1 MKRIIFVL
9 MASMALCSLT
19 LAQNKTIAAKD
30 SVEKTK
36 VTVTQNDNSADEENS
51 DATSTAEYTD
61 TPDTSS
67 NNATMSFDDDFP
79 FQTNGKGWEAALL
92 IPIIAIVMG
101 IGLPMFIVF
110 IAFYFRYKNKKAQ
123 YRLVEQALAA
133 GQPIPESMFKQNL
146 DSDIRVKGIKN
157 TFLGLGL
164 FIFLWALTDEFGLG
178 CIGLLIMFTGLGQL
192 VIHYTQESSFKGS
205 TTNRPTAPRQCEEKA
220 EEKEAKQSV
229 EE

>member
-36 VTVTQNDNSADEENS
+36 VTVTQNDNSADQENS

-67 NNATMSFDDDFP
+67 SNTMSFNDDFP
-79 FQTNGKGWEAALL
+79 FQTKTNGKGL

-101 IGLPMFIVF
+101 IGLPIFIVF

-205 TTNRPTAPRQCEEKA
+205 TTNRPTAPRQCDEKA

>member
-30 SVEKTK
+30 SVEKNK

-51 DATSTAEYTD
+51 DATSAAEYTD

-67 NNATMSFDDDFP
+67 SNTMSFNDDFP
-79 FQTNGKGWEAALL
+79 FQTKTNGKGL

-205 TTNRPTAPRQCEEKA
+205 TANRPTAPRQCEEKA

>member
-30 SVEKTK
+30 SVGKTK

-51 DATSTAEYTD
+51 DATSAAEYTD

-79 FQTNGKGWEAALL
+79 FQTKTNGKGL

-164 FIFLWALTDEFGLG
+164 FIFL
-178 CIGLLIMFTGLGQL
+178 
-192 VIHYTQESSFKGS
+192 
-205 TTNRPTAPRQCEEKA
+205 
-220 EEKEAKQSV
+220 
-229 EE
+229 

>member
-30 SVEKTK
+30 SVEKNK
-36 VTVTQNDNSADEENS
+36 VTVTQNDNSADQENS

-67 NNATMSFDDDFP
+67 SNTMSFNDDFP
-79 FQTNGKGWEAALL
+79 FQTKTNGKGL

-101 IGLPMFIVF
+101 INLPMFIVF

-133 GQPIPESMFKQNL
+133 GQPIPESIFKQNL

-164 FIFLWALTDEFGLG
+164 FIFLWALTGEFGLG

-205 TTNRPTAPRQCEEKA
+205 TTNRPTAPRQCDEKA

>member
-30 SVEKTK
+30 SVEKNK
-36 VTVTQNDNSADEENS
+36 VTVTQNDNSADQENS

-67 NNATMSFDDDFP
+67 SNTMSFNDDFP
-79 FQTNGKGWEAALL
+79 FQTKTNGKGL

-205 TTNRPTAPRQCEEKA
+205 TANRPTAPRQCEEKA

>member
-30 SVEKTK
+30 SVEKNK
-36 VTVTQNDNSADEENS
+36 VTVTQNDNSADQENS

-67 NNATMSFDDDFP
+67 SNTMSFNDDFP
-79 FQTNGKGWEAALL
+79 FQTKTNGKGL

-205 TTNRPTAPRQCEEKA
+205 TTNRPTAPRQCDEKA

>member
-30 SVEKTK
+30 SVEKNK
-36 VTVTQNDNSADEENS
+36 VTVTQNDNSADQENS

-67 NNATMSFDDDFP
+67 SNTMSFNDDFP
-79 FQTNGKGWEAALL
+79 FQTKTNGKGL

-133 GQPIPESMFKQNL
+133 GQPIPESIFKQNL

-205 TTNRPTAPRQCEEKA
+205 TTNRPTAPRQCDEKA

>member
-30 SVEKTK
+30 SVEKNK

-51 DATSTAEYTD
+51 DATSAAEYTD

-67 NNATMSFDDDFP
+67 SNTMSFNDDFP
-79 FQTNGKGWEAALL
+79 FQTKTNGKGL

-133 GQPIPESMFKQNL
+133 GQPIPESIFKQNL

-205 TTNRPTAPRQCEEKA
+205 TANRPTAPRQCEEKA

>member
-30 SVEKTK
+30 SEEKTK

-51 DATSTAEYTD
+51 DATSAAEYTD

-67 NNATMSFDDDFP
+67 SNTMSFNDDFP
-79 FQTNGKGWEAALL
+79 FQTKTNGKGL

-133 GQPIPESMFKQNL
+133 GQPIPESIFKQNL

-205 TTNRPTAPRQCEEKA
+205 TTNRPTAPRQCDEKA

>member
-51 DATSTAEYTD
+51 DATSAAEYTD

-67 NNATMSFDDDFP
+67 SNTMSFNDDFP
-79 FQTNGKGWEAALL
+79 FQTKTNGKGWEAALL

-133 GQPIPESMFKQNL
+133 GQPIPESMFKRMKL
-146 DSDIRVKGIKN
+146 
-157 TFLGLGL
+157 
-164 FIFLWALTDEFGLG
+164 
-178 CIGLLIMFTGLGQL
+178 
-192 VIHYTQESSFKGS
+192 
-205 TTNRPTAPRQCEEKA
+205 
-220 EEKEAKQSV
+220 
-229 EE
+229 

>member
-67 NNATMSFDDDFP
+67 SNTMSFNDDFP
-79 FQTNGKGWEAALL
+79 FQTKTNGKGL

-133 GQPIPESMFKQNL
+133 GQPIPESIFKQNL

-157 TFLGLGL
+157 IFLGLGL
-164 FIFLWALTDEFGLG
+164 FIFLWALTGEFGLG

-205 TTNRPTAPRQCEEKA
+205 TTNRPTAPRQCDEKA

>member
-36 VTVTQNDNSADEENS
+36 VTVTQNDNSADQENS

-67 NNATMSFDDDFP
+67 SNTMSFNDDFP
-79 FQTNGKGWEAALL
+79 FQTKTNGKGL

-205 TTNRPTAPRQCEEKA
+205 TANRPTAPRQCEEKA

>member
-30 SVEKTK
+30 SVGKTK

-51 DATSTAEYTD
+51 DATSAAEYTD

-67 NNATMSFDDDFP
+67 SNTMSFNDDFP
-79 FQTNGKGWEAALL
+79 FQTKTNGKGL

-192 VIHYTQESSFKGS
+192 VIHYTQESSFKGNM
-205 TTNRPTAPRQCEEKA
+205 TNRPTAPRQCEEKA

>member
-30 SVEKTK
+30 SVEKNK
-36 VTVTQNDNSADEENS
+36 VTVTQNDNSADQENS

-67 NNATMSFDDDFP
+67 SNTMSFNDDFP
-79 FQTNGKGWEAALL
+79 FQTKTNGKGL

-133 GQPIPESMFKQNL
+133 GQPIPESIFKQNL

>member
-30 SVEKTK
+30 SVEKNK

-51 DATSTAEYTD
+51 DATSAAEYTD

-67 NNATMSFDDDFP
+67 SNTMSFNDDFP
-79 FQTNGKGWEAALL
+79 FQTKTNGKGL

-133 GQPIPESMFKQNL
+133 GQPIPESIFKQNL

>member
-30 SVEKTK
+30 SVEKNK
-36 VTVTQNDNSADEENS
+36 VTVTQNDNSADQENS

-67 NNATMSFDDDFP
+67 SNTMSFNDDFP
-79 FQTNGKGWEAALL
+79 FQTKTNGKGL

-164 FIFLWALTDEFGLG
+164 FIFLWALTNEFGLG

-205 TTNRPTAPRQCEEKA
+205 TANRPTAPRQCEEKA

>member
-30 SVEKTK
+30 SVEKNK
-36 VTVTQNDNSADEENS
+36 VTVTQNDNSADQENS

-67 NNATMSFDDDFP
+67 SNTMSFNDDFP
-79 FQTNGKGWEAALL
+79 FQTKTNGKGL

-146 DSDIRVKGIKN
+146 DSDIRVNGIKN
-157 TFLGLGL
+157 IFLGLGL

-205 TTNRPTAPRQCEEKA
+205 TANRPTAPRQCEEKA

>member
-51 DATSTAEYTD
+51 DATSAAEYTD

-67 NNATMSFDDDFP
+67 SNTMSFNDDFP
-79 FQTNGKGWEAALL
+79 FQTKTNGKGL

-164 FIFLWALTDEFGLG
+164 FIFLWALTGEFGLG

-205 TTNRPTAPRQCEEKA
+205 TANRPTAPRQCEEKA

>member
-30 SVEKTK
+30 SEEKTK

-51 DATSTAEYTD
+51 DATSAAEYTD

-67 NNATMSFDDDFP
+67 SNTMSFNDDFP
-79 FQTNGKGWEAALL
+79 FQTKTNGKGL

-133 GQPIPESMFKQNL
+133 GQPIPESIFKQNL

>member
-51 DATSTAEYTD
+51 DATSAAGYTD

-101 IGLPMFIVF
+101 IGKFI
-110 IAFYFRYKNKKAQ
+110 
-123 YRLVEQALAA
+123 
-133 GQPIPESMFKQNL
+133 
-146 DSDIRVKGIKN
+146 
-157 TFLGLGL
+157 L
-164 FIFLWALTDEFGLG
+164 FF
-178 CIGLLIMFTGLGQL
+178 
-192 VIHYTQESSFKGS
+192 
-205 TTNRPTAPRQCEEKA
+205 
-220 EEKEAKQSV
+220 
-229 EE
+229 

>member
-51 DATSTAEYTD
+51 DATSAAEYTD

-67 NNATMSFDDDFP
+67 SNTMSFNDDFP
-79 FQTNGKGWEAALL
+79 FQTKTNGKGL

-205 TTNRPTAPRQCEEKA
+205 TANRPTAPRQCEEKA

>member
-30 SVEKTK
+30 SVEKNK
-36 VTVTQNDNSADEENS
+36 VTVTQNDNSADQENS

-67 NNATMSFDDDFP
+67 SNTMSFNDDFP
-79 FQTNGKGWEAALL
+79 FQTKTNGKGL

-133 GQPIPESMFKQNL
+133 GQPIPESIFKQNL

-157 TFLGLGL
+157 IFLGLGL
-164 FIFLWALTDEFGLG
+164 FIFLWALTGEFGLG

-205 TTNRPTAPRQCEEKA
+205 TTNRPTAPRQCDEKA

>member
-30 SVEKTK
+30 SEEKTK

-51 DATSTAEYTD
+51 DATSAAEYTD

-67 NNATMSFDDDFP
+67 NNATMSFDDFP

-205 TTNRPTAPRQCEEKA
+205 TTNRPTAPRQCDEKA

>member
-30 SVEKTK
+30 SVEKNK

-51 DATSTAEYTD
+51 DATSAAEYTD

-67 NNATMSFDDDFP
+67 SNTMSFNDDFP
-79 FQTNGKGWEAALL
+79 FQTKTNGKGL

-164 FIFLWALTDEFGLG
+164 FIFLWALTDEFGLR

-205 TTNRPTAPRQCEEKA
+205 TTNRPTAPRQCDEKA

>member
-30 SVEKTK
+30 SVEKNK
-36 VTVTQNDNSADEENS
+36 VTVTQNDNSADQENS

-67 NNATMSFDDDFP
+67 SNTMSFNDDFP
-79 FQTNGKGWEAALL
+79 FQTKTNGKGL

-133 GQPIPESMFKQNL
+133 GQPIPESIFKQNL

-157 TFLGLGL
+157 IFLGLGL
-164 FIFLWALTDEFGLG
+164 FIFLWALTGEFGLG

-205 TTNRPTAPRQCEEKA
+205 TANRPTAPRQCEEKA